1 MATPNEKLAASL
13 AKLQMLQ
20 TDGRCVFR
28 SSELSKTHRKR
39 LVDQGFLERVIGGWL
54 ISTRPGIEPGDSTPW
69 FASFWEFC
77 AYYCTERFGTDW
89 HLSAEQSLLLLAENT
104 VIPTQVIVYSTA
116 GINKVQPL
124 LFGTAILSIKQ
135 KEILAGAD
143 IIERGGL
150 RLVAADAALVKVPEA
165 FFTRSPI
172 EAQVTLLGVKDV
184 SGVLRRLL
192 EGGNSVIAGRLAGA
206 FRRIGRES
214 FAKEILSTMKSA
226 GYDVRKHDPFA
237 ETYKFGTITR
247 AEAPIVGRL
256 QAIWSSMRADVI
268 KSFPASPGSAA
279 DLHAY
284 LQAIDDIYKTD
295 AYNSLSIEGYQ
306 VTPELIERV
315 RQASW
320 NPDSNAGDKESR
332 DALAA
337 RGYYQA
343 FLAVK
348 ESVRQVIGGANAVAL
363 ARDSFR
369 DWYRQLF
376 QPCVTAGLV
385 PAAALAGYRND
396 FVFLRTSRYVPPR
409 WEVVPEAM
417 SALFELLESEP
428 EASVRAVLGHWLFGY
443 IHPFMDGNGR
453 LARFL
458 MNTMLASGGY
468 PWTVIQVSERSEY
481 LDALNSASL
490 NMDIAPFTAF
500 IAKSMARAKGV

>member
-1 MATPNEKLAASL
+1 
-13 AKLQMLQ
+13 
-20 TDGRCVFR
+20 
-28 SSELSKTHRKR
+28 
-39 LVDQGFLERVIGGWL
+39 
-54 ISTRPGIEPGDSTPW
+54 
-69 FASFWEFC
+69 
-77 AYYCTERFGTDW
+77 
-89 HLSAEQSLLLLAENT
+89 LLAENT
-104 VIPTQVIVYSTA
+104 VVPTQVIVYSTA

-135 KEILAGAD
+135 KEILSGAD

-192 EGGNSVIAGRLAGA
+192 KGGNSVIAGRLAGA
-206 FRRIGRES
+206 F
-214 FAKEILSTMKSA
+214 
-226 GYDVRKHDPFA
+226 PFA